1 MSVFVKRLF
10 RLILPLGF
18 GDELPVLFVFSDI
31 FDFWINWPLKLHYM
45 LRRCTTMSKP
55 REVQSGIVLTRSVS
69 HSHNSM
75 RSCLLG
81 FQSDTMI
88 SIIQPLGLILSVLV
102 VVLNIA
108 SADDS
113 FLQDQSFRYVFQDA
127 ASSSDS
133 AQISPS
139 WSVLPFSFSTEDVI
153 SKKNTL
159 VQPSNGQCML
169 LIKSGILYYTSLKSD
184 KPSWESMENPYDDW
198 KIMSDLELPDS
209 NLIVE
214 GAYNKTE
221 GTASFYIL
229 TPTNVQQVSV
239 SDGGCGKVVS
249 SLPLLAEG
257 TFVLKDIQ
265 TAQMQYAP
273 SLNIMFIGSNTGVTA
288 LDLTKMEFRSVS
300 KEVSQACI
308 ALFWC
313 EEWQTLFVS
322 NKIALWTIKY
332 SNEGGSIRS
341 DINHEWIGGILAYTP
356 TDFAYDSTT
365 NGVWIAE
372 RESVHKLTID
382 GVYWRYGYQ
391 QMAPMTNITS
401 VAVHDGMVY
410 TGSSDAGMARVHSN
424 TDPTQLDINIE
435 GNHNGAKDDPWTWKY
450 FYGPRY
456 LIDNTVKS
464 IVPAVDGKGVFVMT
478 STGASYMRLDS
489 ITLDIKAKV
498 METMQYPRHDRH
510 GIINPTS
517 LKVYGDL
524 STYVLSCGDN
534 DGLWTS
540 MAVIGLAYRHMSE
553 KHGNEAARASAWRGF
568 EGLERLSTIT
578 GAYPRYTARSFCKV
592 SDGNNGCPDSIDPEC
607 VDDCWYYAPDNE
619 GWYYKGD
626 TSSDELSGHFAA
638 YAILYDH
645 VAQTEE
651 QKGRVLR
658 LMEGLLE
665 GIIENDLYFI
675 SPETGKRTLWG
686 FWNPKELNDMP
697 EHYSERGTNSLEIL
711 AWCAS
716 AYSITGKDIYYNQFW
731 ELVKNHNYVANTLN
745 VKIDSALDENHSDT
759 ELIYLAYQTLFYAN
773 HRLADD
779 HPRKAALQ
787 EMTQLMVPSLQRT
800 WRLSKGELSAL
811 WLGIYA
817 GTAQQTE
824 YVSKADL
831 KDATYSLKDW
841 QLDNINWDIEGSQR
855 IDLDISSV
863 YHVRMNQHR
872 PIMRHIRPPQERA
885 STEANNDPFDV
896 NAGGSGTTEYEPN
909 VYLFPYYIMKY
920 HNLLIV

>member
-1 MSVFVKRLF
+1 MK
-10 RLILPLGF
+10 PL
-18 GDELPVLFVFSDI
+18 
-31 FDFWINWPLKLHYM
+31 WI
-45 LRRCTTMSKP
+45 
-55 REVQSGIVLTRSVS
+55 
-69 HSHNSM
+69 
-75 RSCLLG
+75 
-81 FQSDTMI
+81 
-88 SIIQPLGLILSVLV
+88 GLILLISLASV
-102 VVLNIA
+102 
-108 SADDS
+108 SGDDS
-113 FLQDQSFRYVFQDA
+113 FLQDQSFRYVFKA
-127 ASSSDS
+127 AGSSGDS

-139 WSVLPFSFSTEDVI
+139 WSTLPFNFSPEEMI
-153 SKKNTL
+153 SKKNSL
-159 VQPSNGQCML
+159 LNPSNGQCML
-169 LIKSGILYYTSLKSD
+169 LIRSGILYSARLKTT
-184 KPSWESMENPYDDW
+184 KPSWESLENPYNDW
-198 KIMSDLELPDS
+198 SVLGDLELPDS
-209 NLIVE
+209 DVMVE
-214 GAYNKTE
+214 GAYNKTDD
-221 GTASFYIL
+221 TASFYTL
-229 TPTNVQQVSV
+229 TPTNVQQITI
-239 SDGGCGKVVS
+239 SDGGCGKIVS
-249 SLPLLAEG
+249 SLPILAEG
-257 TFVLKDIQ
+257 TYVNKDTQ
-265 TAQMQYAP
+265 TAQLQYSP
-273 SLNIMFIGSNTGVTA
+273 LLDVIFIGTPETGVTA
-288 LDLTKMEFRSVS
+288 LDLKKMEFGNVK
-300 KEVSQACI
+300 KEVSQESI

-322 NKIALWTIKY
+322 NSIALWSIKY
-332 SNEGGSIRS
+332 SVEGDKISTEM
-341 DINHEWIGGILAYTP
+341 NHEWIGGILGYVP

-372 RESVHKLTID
+372 REAVHRLTID

-401 VAVHDGMVY
+401 VTVHDGMVY
-410 TGSSDAGMARVHSN
+410 TGSSDAGLARVHSN

-435 GNHNGAKDDPWTWKY
+435 GDFKNSDPWTWKY

-456 LIDNTVKS
+456 LVDNSVQA
-464 IVPAVDGKGVFVMT
+464 IVPSADGKGVFVMT
-478 STGASYMRLDS
+478 ATGASYMRLDS
-489 ITLDIKAKV
+489 ITLDAKAKV
-498 METMQYPRHDRH
+498 METFQYPRHDRH

-540 MAVIGLAYRHMSE
+540 MAIIGLAYRHMSE
-553 KHGNEAARASAWRGF
+553 KDGNEAARASAWRGF

-578 GAYPRYTARSFCKV
+578 GAYPRFTARSFCKV
-592 SDGNNGCPDSIDPEC
+592 SDGNNGCPAEIDPEC
-607 VDDCWYYAPDNE
+607 IDDCWYYAPNNE

-638 YAILYDH
+638 YSILYDH
-645 VAQTEE
+645 IAQTEE
-651 QKGRVLR
+651 QKGRVLG

-686 FWNPKELNDMP
+686 FWNPKELNGMP

-731 ELVKNHNYVANTLN
+731 DLVKNHNYVANTLN
-745 VKIDSALDENHSDT
+745 VKIDSALDENHSDS
-759 ELIYLAYQTLFYAN
+759 ELIYLAYQALFYAN

-817 GTAQQTE
+817 GTAQQTQ
-824 YVSKADL
+824 YVSKTDL
-831 KDATYSLKDW
+831 RDATYSLKDW

-896 NAGGSGTTEYEPN
+896 NSGGSGTTEYEPN

-920 HNLLIV
+920 HGLIL